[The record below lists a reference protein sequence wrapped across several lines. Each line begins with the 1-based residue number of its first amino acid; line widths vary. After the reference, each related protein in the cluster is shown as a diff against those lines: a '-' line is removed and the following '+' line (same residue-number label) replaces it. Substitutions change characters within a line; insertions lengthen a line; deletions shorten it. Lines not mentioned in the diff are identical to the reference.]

1 MKSHALKTAVILG
14 AGSGRRLKNVVTDYP
29 KGFLKLGQKP
39 IVQESIE
46 KLLAFNV
53 EEIIIVTGFAS
64 RYYEELVTGN
74 KKIKI
79 IKNEVYADSG
89 SMYSL
94 ACARNL
100 IKRDFLL
107 LESDLIYEKAALE
120 ALQSSAYS
128 NSILLS
134 GTTNSGDE
142 VYVDVKDHRIFHI
155 SKKREEVKS
164 LGGELVGISKIS
176 LSFYQEMLK
185 EADQF
190 FKTNLNWEYDTGCIS
205 NVAKR
210 TEIFATK
217 VNDLVWSEVDN
228 EEHLNRAKQTIYPK
242 IMERDLLFQR

>member
-1 MKSHALKTAVILG
+1 MKSSAVKTAVILG
-14 AGSGRRLKNVVTDYP
+14 AGSGRRLKNVVADYP
-29 KGFLKLGQKP
+29 KGFLTLGQKP
-39 IVQESIE
+39 IVQESID
-46 KLLAFNV
+46 KLFAFDI

-64 RYYEELVTGN
+64 RYYEELVAGN
-74 KKIKI
+74 AKIKL

-100 IKRDFLL
+100 IARDFLL

-120 ALQSSAYS
+120 ALQSSVFS
-128 NSILLS
+128 SSILLS
-134 GTTNSGDE
+134 GKTNSGDE
-142 VYVDVKDHRIFHI
+142 VYVDVKDTRISHI
-155 SKKREEVKS
+155 SKKKEEVKN

-176 LSFYQEMLK
+176 VGFYKEMLK

-210 TEIFATK
+210 ADIFATK
-217 VNDLVWSEVDN
+217 VEDLVWSEVDN
-228 EEHLNRAKQTIYPK
+228 EEHLNRAKKTIYPK
-242 IMERDLLFQR
+242 IMERDLQFQR